1 MTQEA
6 AANPYAAKPWLSL
19 YEPGIAPTQTR
30 EHHDMLSLF
39 RAALSDRLARA
50 EGWDRSLSPSWYGM
64 AVKLDLEARGEIKR
78 TGSPQRLLRA

>member
-1 MTQEA
+1 MTVASERIQLRDPDPKKKGPRLPKGTSA
-6 AANPYAAKPWLSL
+6 VL
-19 YEPGIAPTQTR
+19 
-30 EHHDMLSLF
+30 

-78 TGSPQRLLRA
+78 TGSPPRLLRA